1 MKLWSSSLAA
11 IVWLPLAL
19 VVGCSSN
26 EPIPDLDANAPQL
39 PELGYFRDVVD
50 IPTEQ
55 NIFFLSTDSHS
66 EFRRDFDAE
75 RQISNPRYQ
84 RVADFVESFTVGFVY
99 YGETYTA
106 EESYTLQAGNCLSL
120 AIMTTALADLAGV
133 ETRFQLVDSVP
144 VFSVTGSLSFK
155 QRHVRVFL
163 HDPSK
168 PPSDG
173 FLVLRPEGVIVD
185 YFPSGREVFV
195 GNISRNEF
203 VSMYYL
209 NTAADMISTKNYDQ
223 AFHFVL
229 AALEKAPDNPDA
241 LNMLAIVHRRAGYSG
256 KAEEI
261 YQYAISQQPD
271 NVVLLKNYRQLLL
284 SQARLTEA
292 ATIEGRLSGLDDPSP
307 LNWLSLAEE
316 AYLGG
321 EYRQAITYFDKA
333 IKLAPYLHNP
343 YFGKAKSY
351 FKLGD
356 PAQAEQSLQLARQ
369 YSNKGE
375 QSLLYERKLIALKT
389 SWISDSEGN

>member
-1 MKLWSSSLAA
+1 MKFWSSSLAA
-11 IVWLPLAL
+11 SVWLSLAL
-19 VVGCSSN
+19 LVGCSAN
-26 EPIPDLDANAPQL
+26 VPVPDLDTRAPRL
-39 PELGYFRDVVD
+39 PEFGYFRDAAD

-55 NIFFLSTDSHS
+55 DIFFLSADSS
-66 EFRRDFDAE
+66 GEFRKDYDAE
-75 RQISNPRYQ
+75 QQTSSPPYQ
-84 RVADFVESFTVGFVY
+84 RVADFVENFTVGFVY

-106 EESYTLQAGNCLSL
+106 EESFTLQAGNCMSL
-120 AIMTTALADLAGV
+120 AIMTTAFADSVGV
-133 ETRFQLVDSVP
+133 ETSFQLVDSIP
-144 VFSVTGSLSFK
+144 VFSVTDSMSFK
-155 QRHVRVFL
+155 QRHVRVFI
-163 HDPSK
+163 HDPKK

-173 FLVLRPEGVIVD
+173 FFTLRPEGVIVD

-209 NTAADMISTKNYDQ
+209 NIAADLISTKNYNQ

-241 LNMLAIVHRRAGYSG
+241 LNMLAIVHRRAGYSE

-284 SQARLTEA
+284 NQSRLTEA
-292 ATIEGRLSGLDDPSP
+292 TAIEGRLSGLDDPSP
-307 LNWLSLAEE
+307 LNWLSLAED
-316 AYLGG
+316 AYLSG
-321 EYRQAITYFDKA
+321 EYRQAIQYFDKA
-333 IKLAPYLHNP
+333 IRLAPYLHNP

-351 FKLGD
+351 FKLGE
-356 PAQAEQSLQLARQ
+356 PTLAEQSLQLARDH
-369 YSNKGE
+369 SKKDE

-389 SWISDSEGN
+389 SRVSAQEE